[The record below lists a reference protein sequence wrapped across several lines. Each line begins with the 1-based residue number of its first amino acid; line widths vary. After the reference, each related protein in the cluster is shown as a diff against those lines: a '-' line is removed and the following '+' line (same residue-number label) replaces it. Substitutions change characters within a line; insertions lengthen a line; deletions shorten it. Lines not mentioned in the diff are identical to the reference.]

1 MHFGYNNPCLE
12 YTMGGEKLML
22 TESEKDLGV
31 VIHSTL
37 KPAAHIANCVKKANQ
52 MLGMIQ
58 RTITKLKGCNVEL
71 QGSSKVG
78 IRDTLVFL
86 ICLMCWGGRLFLKGD
101 RRLDSFCFTKLLRV
115 WHKCPSKASLS
126 RRIRVLEENTT

>member
-1 MHFGYNNPCLE
+1 MPFTFCYHVYSFIDFN
-12 YTMGGEKLML
+12 K
-22 TESEKDLGV
+22 S
-31 VIHSTL
+31 S
-37 KPAAHIANCVKKANQ
+37 
-52 MLGMIQ
+52 IQ
-58 RTITKLKGCNVEL
+58 KQTK
-71 QGSSKVG
+71 KVG

-101 RRLDSFCFTKLLRV
+101 RRLDLFCFTKLLTV